1 MVSFILNGLKLL
13 KKWCS
18 SPFLKCSYRKR
29 LLISACF
36 FSCVYF
42 ALMCSKKKVKI
53 TQPQFEAV
61 RGAHLLFYSHE
72 PAYKMT
78 YDCWLD
84 IR

>member
-1 MVSFILNGLKLL
+1 MIV
-13 KKWCS
+13 
-18 SPFLKCSYRKR
+18 
-29 LLISACF
+29 
-36 FSCVYF
+36 
-42 ALMCSKKKVKI
+42 KKVKF

-84 IR
+84 TQ